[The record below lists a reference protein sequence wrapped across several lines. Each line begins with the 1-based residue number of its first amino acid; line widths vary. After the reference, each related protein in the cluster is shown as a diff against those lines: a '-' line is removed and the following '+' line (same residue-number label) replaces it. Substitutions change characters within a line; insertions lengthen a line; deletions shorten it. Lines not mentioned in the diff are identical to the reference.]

1 MRIDGTGMT
10 QLLRAG
16 YKPSAGAGKSRD
28 SESSPSANVVA
39 DVNLSPLGKG
49 MAKAMRSLDE
59 QDTARPEAV
68 ERGRDIV
75 KNWQE
80 PTDEQVDKIMS
91 SLASEV

>member
-1 MRIDGTGMT
+1 MRIDGNSVT
-10 QLLRAG
+10 QLLRTG
-16 YKPSAGAGKSRD
+16 YKPSVGAGKSKD

-59 QDTARPEAV
+59 QTPRPEAV
-68 ERGRDIV
+68 ERGKDIV